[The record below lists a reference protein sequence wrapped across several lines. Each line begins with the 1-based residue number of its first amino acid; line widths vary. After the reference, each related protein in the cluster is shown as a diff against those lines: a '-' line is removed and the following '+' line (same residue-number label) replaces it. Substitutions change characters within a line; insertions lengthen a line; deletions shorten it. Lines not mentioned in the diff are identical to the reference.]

1 MKNDSPNRDE
11 SIDAIIIA
19 IIEVLTILFSE
30 NARFDKKIA
39 IVKPIPASNP
49 APKICLNV
57 RLLNIWHILN
67 LMARNENNVIPS
79 GFPTT
84 SPRIIPILFT
94 IKI

>member
-19 IIEVLTILFSE
+19 IIDELTILFSE

-39 IVKPIPASNP
+39 IVKPMPASNP
-49 APKICLNV
+49 APRMCLNV

-67 LMARNENNVIPS
+67 LMAKNENNVIPS
-79 GFPTT
+79 GFPIK
-84 SPRIIPILFT
+84 SPRIIPILFVVN
-94 IKI
+94 I